1 MWSLRAV
8 VLAVGTFL
16 VVACGPPGDEPEVG
30 EQPATPVLR
39 RFPEPATPTSGT
51 LEEAIAT
58 RRSIR
63 DLEPRAL
70 TEAQVGQLLWAA
82 QGITDDAGRRAAP
95 SAGATYPLELYAVT
109 ADGVGRYVPL
119 AHGLEVHLLDDRRSV
134 TADTSFDQD
143 WIGDASLIVIITTV
157 EARTEQR
164 YGGRAAD
171 YVLLEV
177 GHAAQNVLLQATA
190 LGLAATPVAAFD
202 ADALAIALD
211 LPDEHVPVYLLPVG
225 HPST

>member
-1 MWSLRAV
+1 MWRRRTVSLM
-8 VLAVGTFL
+8 VGTVL
-16 VVACGPPGDEPEVG
+16 VVACGQPGDEPEVG
-30 EQPATPVLR
+30 EQPATPAVRAL
-39 RFPEPATPTSGT
+39 PEPATPPSGS

-95 SAGATYPLELYAVT
+95 SAGATYPLEVYAVS
-109 ADGVGRYVPL
+109 ADGVGRYLPPTH
-119 AHGLEVHLLDDRRSV
+119 ALEVHLPDDRRPV
-134 TADTSFDQD
+134 LADTSFDQE
-143 WIGDASLIVIITTV
+143 WIGDAALIVVITAV

-164 YGGRAAD
+164 YGARAAD
-171 YVLLEV
+171 YVLIEV

-202 ADALAIALD
+202 ADALATALD

-225 HPST
+225 HPSS